1 MYKVGIDIGSTTL
14 KLAVT
19 DEDGKIVY
27 SRYERHCAKAREV
40 LIDTLQDLLE
50 SVGDADMRAKITG
63 TVGMG
68 ISEQYDIPFVQE
80 VVAAARA
87 VREFYPSAQSMID
100 IGGEDAKIVFFK
112 DGEVKDL
119 RMNGNC
125 AGGTGAFI
133 EQMAV
138 ILGVGVDELNT
149 LALNSNQIYPIAS
162 RCGVFC
168 KTDIQNLVAN
178 NVSRENIAASIFHAV
193 AVQTIITL
201 AHGFDIKPPILLCGG
216 PLTLIPA
223 LRKAFVEY
231 LNISDSNLILPQNGT
246 QLPALGATL
255 FDTDDQPVSKLSSL
269 IDRLKGQGRAVGRKS
284 VLSPIFSSE
293 ADYDV
298 WKKEYLHTG

>member
-100 IGGEDAKIVFFK
+100 IGGEDAKIVF
-112 DGEVKDL
+112 
-119 RMNGNC
+119 
-125 AGGTGAFI
+125 
-133 EQMAV
+133 
-138 ILGVGVDELNT
+138 
-149 LALNSNQIYPIAS
+149 S
-162 RCGVFC
+162 R
-168 KTDIQNLVAN
+168 TA
-178 NVSRENIAASIFHAV
+178 R
-193 AVQTIITL
+193 
-201 AHGFDIKPPILLCGG
+201 
-216 PLTLIPA
+216 
-223 LRKAFVEY
+223 
-231 LNISDSNLILPQNGT
+231 
-246 QLPALGATL
+246 
-255 FDTDDQPVSKLSSL
+255 
-269 IDRLKGQGRAVGRKS
+269 
-284 VLSPIFSSE
+284 
-293 ADYDV
+293 
-298 WKKEYLHTG
+298 